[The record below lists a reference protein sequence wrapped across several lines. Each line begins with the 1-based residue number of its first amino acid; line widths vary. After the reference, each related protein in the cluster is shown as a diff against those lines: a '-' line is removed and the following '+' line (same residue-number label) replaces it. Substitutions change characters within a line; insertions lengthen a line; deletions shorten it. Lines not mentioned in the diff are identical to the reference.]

1 MHAQMYF
8 EGKSM
13 TSRVFWRYSVLTAAV
28 GGAVSFFLP
37 YYAITSSGQNS
48 VADIYS
54 IGKIVFIIIVAVVR
68 PPTVN

>member
-1 MHAQMYF
+1 
-8 EGKSM
+8 M